1 MLPPSGRA
9 FKAPASERTGGAL
22 SPPAGGFQ
30 NPGHTHIS
38 GQMVLRGA
46 PRGMLGGAGGQEQG
60 RHLPQ
65 PVRSAP
71 RCRPGPTGRPT
82 AWPCPIPSEGGGK
95 CPSGAVW
102 PRPRLAG
109 QNEDTPGP
117 PPRPPPAPR
126 PPPRVRTSVT
136 RFPPPAPRFKGR
148 PSRGTR
154 RAEEKR
160 PSLPH
165 YFGKSAVRGAEGSRP
180 G

>member
-1 MLPPSGRA
+1 MGCW
-9 FKAPASERTGGAL
+9 
-22 SPPAGGFQ
+22 
-30 NPGHTHIS
+30 
-38 GQMVLRGA
+38 
-46 PRGMLGGAGGQEQG
+46 GGAGGQEQG

-126 PPPRVRTSVT
+126 ANFCDSLSPPGAALQRAPFPWDTPRGGKTAIA
-136 RFPPPAPRFKGR
+136 APLFWKVC
-148 PSRGTR
+148 
-154 RAEEKR
+154 RAR
-160 PSLPH
+160 SGGQSPRL
-165 YFGKSAVRGAEGSRP
+165 KSAALSR
-180 G
+180 